1 MAVEW
6 WFGTQ
11 WHWGIIYHRIF
22 GPSHQIQSNLPKLNV
37 NRNSMK
43 KKVIIMI
50 IILDVDANEV
60 CFFCFVFHLT
70 DIERPWRRHST
81 FGVDAPSSST
91 IRHATPL
98 HTNPISAFLMGRPS
112 TMDTGS
118 EYDNFSDKKQNMS
131 KWISLCEQ
139 SIERITHIELVPI
152 VALALTCAI
161 ASVFF
166 FSFTFLNTDTEA
178 SHLRLFF
185 VFWSECNNIE
195 MRHAANNNRI
205 EMVLESKCSV
215 ETNAAAFYTIDRNAQ
230 WELINYA
237 PFFRMVNWIWRRMC
251 RVCITIIQNVHCS
264 M

>member
-1 MAVEW
+1 ML
-6 WFGTQ
+6 TQ
-11 WHWGIIYHRIF
+11 
-22 GPSHQIQSNLPKLNV
+22 
-37 NRNSMK
+37 MK
-43 KKVIIMI
+43 
-50 IILDVDANEV
+50 
-60 CFFCFVFHLT
+60 FVFFVLFSIWRISNDLDGGIPLSVLMPHLALLYAMPRRCIPIQLAHFSW
-70 DIERPWRRHST
+70 DDHRPWT
-81 FGVDAPSSST
+81 LDLNT
-91 IRHATPL
+91 I
-98 HTNPISAFLMGRPS
+98 ISQ
-112 TMDTGS
+112 T
-118 EYDNFSDKKQNMS
+118 KKQNMS
-131 KWISLCEQ
+131 KWITLCEQ
-139 SIERITHIELVPI
+139 SIERITHIELVPM